1 MKVRASAV
9 FQAASGA
16 PRKDTYIALLLQRHN
31 KFPRDIVTTDIRLLL
46 ENITEPKKVKTE

>member
-31 KFPRDIVTTDIRLLL
+31 KFPHDIVTTDIRLLL
-46 ENITEPKKVKTE
+46 ENITEPRKVKTE